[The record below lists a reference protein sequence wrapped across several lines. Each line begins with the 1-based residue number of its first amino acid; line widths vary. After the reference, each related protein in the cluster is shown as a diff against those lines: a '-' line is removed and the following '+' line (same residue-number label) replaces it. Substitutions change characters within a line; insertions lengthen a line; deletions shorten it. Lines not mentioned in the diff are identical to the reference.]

1 MMIKKAIP
9 ILVGLIMLLSIG
21 ASAAAT
27 ANSTTTYNTTQIT
40 QTASDVKYNVEH
52 KYTLPHNVTIVNSKG
67 NSTQITNPEFLYI
80 LTKATANVA
89 KNNKS
94 AITFKNVSKATSPS
108 ETTTGGTLTKAQYL
122 SIANQINSYV
132 STNGKLPNYV
142 STAVGTMKY
151 SSLEYMFSK
160 VMAYYGINKVLPNTV
175 SVKSWYTLTLGPA
188 ATLNGTAKYTA
199 TLLGKNSLG
208 YVLKLSSFGTGTN
221 KVAVIVG
228 VHPLEVQT
236 HIAMLNAIMALS
248 KTLNNVQIT
257 VYDVVVKNGADY
269 STGRSAGQTL
279 ASEFVVPNI
288 GTSYKMV
295 MDCHGNKGAGSDYSG
310 YPNFVFAPLTN
321 AGSLAIASKLI
332 HSPMTKGDLNYH
344 YLADGTSPQ
353 YVTIPI
359 AKKGIPTIVYEQ
371 YINQANYA
379 QVLYQHAMQ
388 VIEAINTA
396 FAK

>member
-1 MMIKKAIP
+1 MIIKKAIP

-27 ANSTTTYNTTQIT
+27 TNPTTTYNTTQIT
-40 QTASDVKYNVEH
+40 QAASVVKYNVEH
-52 KYTLPHNVTIVNSKG
+52 KYTLPNNVTIG
-67 NSTQITNPEFLYI
+67 NTQITNPEFLYI
-80 LTKATANVA
+80 LTTATTNAA

-94 AITFKNVSKATSPS
+94 KIAFKNVSNAPSPS

-122 SIANQINSYV
+122 TIAGQINSFV
-132 STNGKLPNYV
+132 NLNGRLPNYV
-142 STAVGTMKY
+142 NTAIGTMKY
-151 SSLEYMFSK
+151 SSLEYSFSK

-175 SVKSWYTLTLGPA
+175 LVKSWYTLSLGPA
-188 ATLNGTAKYTA
+188 ATLNGTAKYNE

-208 YVLKLSSFGTGTN
+208 YVLKVGAFGTGTK
-221 KVAVIVG
+221 KVAIIVG

-257 VYDVVVKNGADY
+257 VFDVVVKNGADY
-269 STGRSAGQTL
+269 TTGRAAGQTL

-288 GTSYKMV
+288 GTSYQMV
-295 MDCHGNKGAGSDYSG
+295 MDCHGNTGKGTDYSG
-310 YPNFVFAPLTN
+310 YPNFVFEPLQTT
-321 AGSLAIASKLI
+321 GSLAIASKLI
-332 HSPMTKGDLNYH
+332 NSNMTKGDLVYH

-388 VIEAINTA
+388 VLEAINAT

>member
-1 MMIKKAIP
+1 MIIKKAIP

-21 ASAAAT
+21 ATAAAVP
-27 ANSTTTYNTTQIT
+27 ANSSTTYNTTQVI
-40 QTASDVKYNVEH
+40 QAASLVKSNVEH
-52 KYTLPHNVTIVNSKG
+52 KYTLPNNVSIG
-67 NSTQITNPEFLYI
+67 NTQINNPQFLYI
-80 LTKATANVA
+80 LTTATKNVA

-94 AITFKNVSKATSPS
+94 LIAFKNVSKATSPS

-122 SIANQINSYV
+122 TVADQVNAYVKAN
-132 STNGKLPNYV
+132 GRLPNYV
-142 STAVGTMKY
+142 NTAIGTMKY
-151 SSLEYMFSK
+151 SSLEYTFSK
-160 VMAYYGINKVLPNTV
+160 IMAYYGVNKVLPTTV
-175 SVKSWYTLTLGPA
+175 SVKSWYTLSLGPA
-188 ATLNGTAKYTA
+188 AKLNGTAKYTS

-208 YVLKLSSFGTGTN
+208 YVLKVGTFGTGTN
-221 KVAVIVG
+221 KVAIIVG

-257 VYDVVVKNGADY
+257 VFDVVVKNGANY
-269 STGRSAGQTL
+269 ATGRAAGQSL
-279 ASEFVVPNI
+279 ASKYVVPNI

-310 YPNFVFAPLTN
+310 YPNFIFAPLQST
-321 AGSLAIASKLI
+321 GSSAIASKLV
-332 HSPMTKGDLNYH
+332 HSNMTKGDLVYH

-388 VIEAINTA
+388 VLEAINA
-396 FAK
+396 SFAK

>member
-1 MMIKKAIP
+1 MIIKKAIP

-21 ASAAAT
+21 ASAAAS

-40 QTASDVKYNVEH
+40 QAASAVKYNVEH
-52 KYTLPHNVTIVNSKG
+52 KYTLPNNVTIG
-67 NSTQITNPEFLYI
+67 NTQITNPEFLYI
-80 LTKATANVA
+80 LTTATTNAA

-94 AITFKNVSKATSPS
+94 KIAFKNVSTAPSPS

-122 SIANQINSYV
+122 TIAGQINSFV
-132 STNGKLPNYV
+132 NANGRLPNYV
-142 STAVGTMKY
+142 NTAVGTMKY
-151 SSLEYMFSK
+151 SSLGYMFSK
-160 VMAYYGINKVLPNTV
+160 VMDYYGLNNVLPNTV
-175 SVKSWYTLTLGPA
+175 SVKSWYTLSLGPA
-188 ATLNGTAKYTA
+188 ATLNGTAKYNT

-208 YVLKLSSFGTGTN
+208 YVLKLGAFGTGTN

-248 KTLNNVQIT
+248 RTLKNVQIT
-257 VYDVVVKNGADY
+257 VFDVVVKNGADY
-269 STGRSAGQTL
+269 STGRAAGQTL

-295 MDCHGNKGAGSDYSG
+295 MDCHGNTGKGTDYSG
-310 YPNFVFAPLTN
+310 YPNFVFAPLQTT
-321 AGSLAIASKLI
+321 GSLAIASKLI
-332 HSPMTKGDLNYH
+332 HSNMTKGDLNYH
-344 YLADGTSPQ
+344 FLADGTSPQ

-388 VIEAINTA
+388 VLEAINA
-396 FAK
+396 MFAK

>member
-1 MMIKKAIP
+1 MIKKIMP
-9 ILVGLIMLLSIG
+9 IMLGLIMILSIG

-40 QTASDVKYNVEH
+40 QTASAVKYNVEH
-52 KYTLPHNVTIVNSKG
+52 KYTLPNNVTIINSKG
-67 NSTQITNPEFLYI
+67 NSTQITNPEFLYV
-80 LTKATANVA
+80 LTTATANIA

-94 AITFKNVSKATSPS
+94 AVAFKNVSKAPSPS
-108 ETTTGGTLTKAQYL
+108 EATTGGTLTKAQYL
-122 SIANQINSYV
+122 VIANYV
-132 STNGKLPNYV
+132 TSFVNANGRLPNFV
-142 STAVGTMKY
+142 NTAVGTMKY

-160 VMAYYGINKVLPNTV
+160 IMAYYGTNKVLPNTV
-175 SVKSWYTLTLGPA
+175 SVKSWYTLSLGPA
-188 ATLNGTAKYTA
+188 AVLNGTAKYSSTV
-199 TLLGKNSLG
+199 LGKNSLG
-208 YVLKLSSFGTGTN
+208 YVLKLTGFGTGTN

-269 STGRSAGQTL
+269 TTGRAAGQDL
-279 ASEFVVPNI
+279 ANEYVVPNI

-295 MDCHGNKGAGSDYSG
+295 MDCHGNTGKGTDYSG
-310 YPNFVFAPLTN
+310 YPNFVFAPLEN
-321 AGSLAIASKLI
+321 SGSLAIASKLI
-332 HSPMTKGDLNYH
+332 HSSMTKGDLVYH

-388 VIEAINTA
+388 VLEAINAT

>member
-1 MMIKKAIP
+1 MIIKKIMP
-9 ILVGLIMLLSIG
+9 ILLGLIMILSIG

-40 QTASDVKYNVEH
+40 QTASAVKYNVEH
-52 KYTLPHNVTIVNSKG
+52 KYTLPNNVTIG
-67 NSTQITNPEFLYI
+67 NTQITNPEFLYI
-80 LTKATANVA
+80 LTTATKNAA

-94 AITFKNVSKATSPS
+94 SIKFKNVSKATSPS

-122 SIANQINSYV
+122 TIADQINSYV
-132 STNGKLPNYV
+132 GANGKLPNYV
-142 STAVGTMKY
+142 NTAIGTMKY

-160 VMAYYGINKVLPNTV
+160 IMAYYGVNKVLPNTV
-175 SVKSWYTLTLGPA
+175 SVKSWYTLSLGPA
-188 ATLNGTAKYTA
+188 ATLNGTSIVKYNT

-208 YVLKLSSFGTGTN
+208 YVLKLGSFGTGTN

-248 KTLNNVQIT
+248 KSLNNVQIT
-257 VYDVVVKNGADY
+257 VYDVVVKNGSDY
-269 STGRSAGQTL
+269 TTGRAAGQDL

-295 MDCHGNKGAGSDYSG
+295 MDCHGNTGKGTDYSG
-310 YPNFVFAPLTN
+310 YPNFVFAPLENT
-321 AGSLAIASKLI
+321 GSLAIASKLI
-332 HSPMTKGDLNYH
+332 HSNMTKGDLVYH
-344 YLADGTSPQ
+344 FLADGTSPK

-359 AKKGIPTIVYEQ
+359 AKKGMPTIVYEQ
-371 YINQANYA
+371 YTNQANYA
-379 QVLYQHAMQ
+379 KVLYQHAMQ
-388 VIEAINTA
+388 VLEAINQM

>member
-1 MMIKKAIP
+1 MIIKKAIP
-9 ILVGLIMLLSIG
+9 ILIGLIMLLSIG

-40 QTASDVKYNVEH
+40 QTASAVKYNVEH
-52 KYTLPHNVTIVNSKG
+52 KYTLPNNVTIG
-67 NSTQITNPEFLYI
+67 NTQITNPEFLYI
-80 LTKATANVA
+80 LTTATKNAA

-94 AITFKNVSKATSPS
+94 SITFKNVSKATAPS
-108 ETTTGGTLTKAQYL
+108 ETTTGGTLTKVQYL
-122 SIANQINSYV
+122 TIADQINSYV
-132 STNGKLPNYV
+132 NANGRLPNYV
-142 STAVGTMKY
+142 NTAVGTMKY

-160 VMAYYGINKVLPNTV
+160 VMAYYGINKVLPSTV
-175 SVKSWYTLTLGPA
+175 AVKSWYTLSLGPA
-188 ATLNGTAKYTA
+188 ATLNGTAKYNE

-208 YVLKLSSFGTGTN
+208 YVLKLGAFGTGTN
-221 KVAVIVG
+221 KVAIIVG
-228 VHPLEVQT
+228 VHPLEAQT

-257 VYDVVVKNGADY
+257 VYDVVVKNGAVY
-269 STGRSAGQTL
+269 STGRAAGQTL

-295 MDCHGNKGAGSDYSG
+295 MDCHGNKGVGSDYSG
-310 YPNFVFAPLTN
+310 YPNFVFAPLQTT
-321 AGSLAIASKLI
+321 GSLAIASKLI
-332 HSPMTKGDLNYH
+332 HSNMTKGDLNYH

-388 VIEAINTA
+388 VLQAINAA

>member
-1 MMIKKAIP
+1 MIIKKAIP
-9 ILVGLIMLLSIG
+9 ILMGLIMLLSIG
-21 ASAAAT
+21 ASAAAS
-27 ANSTTTYNTTQIT
+27 ANSTTTYTTNQIT
-40 QTASDVKYNVEH
+40 QTASAVKYNVEH
-52 KYTLPHNVTIVNSKG
+52 KYTLPNNVTIG
-67 NSTQITNPEFLYI
+67 NTQITNPEFLYI
-80 LTKATANVA
+80 LTTATKNAA

-94 AITFKNVSKATSPS
+94 SIAFKNVSKATSPS
-108 ETTTGGTLTKAQYL
+108 EKTTGGTLTKAQYL
-122 SIANQINSYV
+122 TIAGQINSYV
-132 STNGKLPNYV
+132 NANGRLPNYV

-175 SVKSWYTLTLGPA
+175 SVKSWYTLSLGPA
-188 ATLNGTAKYTA
+188 AKLNGTAKYTS

-208 YVLKLSSFGTGTN
+208 YVLKVGTFGTGTN
-221 KVAVIVG
+221 KVAIIVG

-248 KTLNNVQIT
+248 KTLKNVQIT
-257 VYDVVVKNGADY
+257 VFDVVVKNGANY
-269 STGRSAGQTL
+269 ATGRAAGQSL
-279 ASEFVVPNI
+279 ANKYVVPNI

-295 MDCHGNKGAGSDYSG
+295 MDCHGNKGVGSDYSG
-310 YPNFVFAPLTN
+310 YPNFVFAPLQTT
-321 AGSLAIASKLI
+321 GSLAIASKLI
-332 HSPMTKGDLNYH
+332 NSNMTKGDLKYH
-344 YLADGTSPQ
+344 FLADGTSPQ

-379 QVLYQHAMQ
+379 KVLYQHAMQ
-388 VIEAINTA
+388 VLQAINSA

>member
-1 MMIKKAIP
+1 MIIKKAIP
-9 ILVGLIMLLSIG
+9 ILMGLIMLLSIG
-21 ASAAAT
+21 ASAAAS
-27 ANSTTTYNTTQIT
+27 ANSTTTYTTNQIT
-40 QTASDVKYNVEH
+40 QTASAVKYNVEH
-52 KYTLPHNVTIVNSKG
+52 KYTLPNNVNIG
-67 NSTQITNPEFLYI
+67 NTQITNPEFLYI
-80 LTKATANVA
+80 LTTATKNAA

-94 AITFKNVSKATSPS
+94 SIAFKNVSKATSPS
-108 ETTTGGTLTKAQYL
+108 EKTTGGTLTKAQYL
-122 SIANQINSYV
+122 TIAGQINSYV
-132 STNGKLPNYV
+132 NANGRLPNYV

-175 SVKSWYTLTLGPA
+175 SVKSWYTLSLGPA
-188 ATLNGTAKYTA
+188 AKLNGTAKYTS

-208 YVLKLSSFGTGTN
+208 YVLKVGTFGTGTN
-221 KVAVIVG
+221 KVAIIVG

-248 KTLNNVQIT
+248 KTLKNVQIT
-257 VYDVVVKNGADY
+257 VFDVVVKNGANY
-269 STGRSAGQTL
+269 ATGRAAGQSL
-279 ASEFVVPNI
+279 ANKYVVPNI

-295 MDCHGNKGAGSDYSG
+295 MDCHGNKGVGSDYSG
-310 YPNFVFAPLTN
+310 YPNFVFAPVEN
-321 AGSLAIASKLI
+321 KGSLAIASKLI
-332 HSPMTKGDLNYH
+332 NSNMTKGDLNYH
-344 YLADGTSPQ
+344 FLADGTSPQ

-379 QVLYQHAMQ
+379 KVLYQHAMQ
-388 VIEAINTA
+388 VLQAINSA

>member
-1 MMIKKAIP
+1 MIIKKAIP
-9 ILVGLIMLLSIG
+9 ILVGLIMILSIG
-21 ASAAAT
+21 ASAAAS

-40 QTASDVKYNVEH
+40 QAASAVKYNVEH
-52 KYTLPHNVTIVNSKG
+52 KYTLPNNVTIG
-67 NSTQITNPEFLYI
+67 NTQITNPEFLYI
-80 LTKATANVA
+80 LTTATTNAA

-94 AITFKNVSKATSPS
+94 KIAFKNVSKAPSPS

-122 SIANQINSYV
+122 TIAGQINSFV
-132 STNGKLPNYV
+132 NANGRLPNYV
-142 STAVGTMKY
+142 NTAIGTMKY
-151 SSLEYMFSK
+151 SSLEYSFSK

-175 SVKSWYTLTLGPA
+175 SVKSWYTLSLGPA
-188 ATLNGTAKYTA
+188 ATLNGTAKYTS
-199 TLLGKNSLG
+199 TVLGQNSLG
-208 YVLKLSSFGTGTN
+208 YVLKVGTFGTGTN
-221 KVAVIVG
+221 KVAIIVG

-248 KTLNNVQIT
+248 KTLKNVQIT
-257 VYDVVVKNGADY
+257 VFDVVVKNGAVY
-269 STGRSAGQTL
+269 STGRAAGQTL

-288 GTSYKMV
+288 GTSYNMV
-295 MDCHGNKGAGSDYSG
+295 MDCHGNTGNGVDYSG
-310 YPNFVFAPLTN
+310 YPNFVFAPLQTT
-321 AGSLAIASKLI
+321 GSLAIASKLI
-332 HSPMTKGDLNYH
+332 NSNMTKGDLVYH

-388 VIEAINTA
+388 VLEAINAT

>member
-1 MMIKKAIP
+1 
-9 ILVGLIMLLSIG
+9 MLLSIG

-40 QTASDVKYNVEH
+40 QTATAVKYNVEH
-52 KYTLPHNVTIVNSKG
+52 KYTLPNNVTIG
-67 NSTQITNPEFLYI
+67 NTQITNPEFLYI
-80 LTKATANVA
+80 LTTATRNVA
-89 KNNKS
+89 NNNKS
-94 AITFKNVSKATSPS
+94 LIAFKNVSKATSPS

-122 SIANQINSYV
+122 AIADQINSYV
-132 STNGKLPNYV
+132 KANGKLPNYV
-142 STAVGTMKY
+142 NTAVGTMKY

-160 VMAYYGINKVLPNTV
+160 IMAYYGLNKVLPNTV
-175 SVKSWYTLTLGPA
+175 LVKSWYTLSLGPA
-188 ATLNGTAKYTA
+188 ATLNGTTKFTS
-199 TLLGKNSLG
+199 TLLGQNSLG
-208 YVLKLSSFGTGTN
+208 YVLKLSGFGTGTN
-221 KVAVIVG
+221 KVAIIVG
-228 VHPLEVQT
+228 VHPLEAQT

-248 KTLNNVQIT
+248 KKLNNVEIT
-257 VYDVVVKNGADY
+257 VYDVYVKNGADY
-269 STGRSAGQTL
+269 STGRAAGQDL

-295 MDCHGNKGAGSDYSG
+295 MDCHGNKGAGPDYSG
-310 YPNFVFAPLTN
+310 YPNFVFAPLEN
-321 AGSLAIASKLI
+321 AGSLAIASDLI
-332 HSPMTKGDLNYH
+332 HSNMTNGDLKYH

-359 AKKGIPTIVYEQ
+359 AKKGIPTIVFEQ

-388 VIEAINTA
+388 VLEAINAT

>member
-1 MMIKKAIP
+1 MIIKKAIP
-9 ILVGLIMLLSIG
+9 LLVGLIMLLSIG

-40 QTASDVKYNVEH
+40 QTATAVKYNVEH
-52 KYTLPHNVTIVNSKG
+52 KYTLPNNVTIG
-67 NSTQITNPEFLYI
+67 NTQITNPEFLYI
-80 LTKATANVA
+80 LTTATRNVA
-89 KNNKS
+89 NNNKS
-94 AITFKNVSKATSPS
+94 LIAFKNVSKATSPS

-122 SIANQINSYV
+122 TIADQINSYV
-132 STNGKLPNYV
+132 KANGQLPNYV
-142 STAVGTMKY
+142 NTAVGTMKY

-160 VMAYYGINKVLPNTV
+160 VMAYYGLNKVLPNTV
-175 SVKSWYTLTLGPA
+175 SVKSWYTLSLGPA
-188 ATLNGTAKYTA
+188 ATLNGTNIAKFNE

-208 YVLKLSSFGTGTN
+208 YVLKLGSFGTGTN
-221 KVAVIVG
+221 KIAIIVG
-228 VHPLEVQT
+228 VHPLEAQT

-248 KTLNNVQIT
+248 KKLNNVQIT
-257 VYDVVVKNGADY
+257 VFDVYVKNGADY
-269 STGRSAGQTL
+269 STGRAAGQDL

-295 MDCHGNKGAGSDYSG
+295 MDCHGNKGVGSDYSG
-310 YPNFVFAPLTN
+310 YPNFVFAPLENT
-321 AGSLAIASKLI
+321 GSLTIASKLI
-332 HSPMTKGDLNYH
+332 HSNITNGDLKYH
-344 YLADGTSPQ
+344 FLADGTSPQ

-388 VIEAINTA
+388 VLEAINAT

>member
-1 MMIKKAIP
+1 MIIKKAIP
-9 ILVGLIMLLSIG
+9 ILIGLIMLLSIG

-40 QTASDVKYNVEH
+40 QTATAVKYNVEH
-52 KYTLPHNVTIVNSKG
+52 KYTLPNNVTIG
-67 NSTQITNPEFLYI
+67 NTQITNPEFLYI
-80 LTKATANVA
+80 LTTATTNAA

-94 AITFKNVSKATSPS
+94 KIAFKNVSKATSPS

-122 SIANQINSYV
+122 TIAGQINTYV
-132 STNGKLPNYV
+132 NANGRLPNYV
-142 STAVGTMKY
+142 TTAVGTMKY

-160 VMAYYGINKVLPNTV
+160 VMAYYGLNKVLPNTV
-175 SVKSWYTLTLGPA
+175 AVKSWYTLTLGPA
-188 ATLNGTAKYTA
+188 ATLNGTKKAKFNE
-199 TLLGKNSLG
+199 TLLGQNSLG
-208 YVLKLSSFGTGTN
+208 YVLKLGAFGTGTN
-221 KVAVIVG
+221 KIAIIVG
-228 VHPLEVQT
+228 VHPLEAQT

-257 VYDVVVKNGADY
+257 VFDVYVKNGADY
-269 STGRSAGQTL
+269 SIGRAAGQDL

-295 MDCHGNKGAGSDYSG
+295 MDCHGNKGVGSDYSG
-310 YPNFVFAPLTN
+310 YPNFVFAPLEN

-332 HSPMTKGDLNYH
+332 HSKMTNGDLKYH
-344 YLADGTSPQ
+344 FLADGTSPQ

-359 AKKGIPTIVYEQ
+359 AKKGIPTIVFEQ
-371 YINQANYA
+371 YVNQANYA

-388 VIEAINTA
+388 VLEAINAA

>member
-1 MMIKKAIP
+1 MIIKKAIP

-40 QTASDVKYNVEH
+40 QSASAVKYNVEH
-52 KYTLPHNVTIVNSKG
+52 KYTLPNNVTIG
-67 NSTQITNPEFLYI
+67 NTQITNPEFLYI
-80 LTKATANVA
+80 LTTATKNAA

-94 AITFKNVSKATSPS
+94 TITFKNVSKATTPS

-122 SIANQINSYV
+122 TIADQINSYV
-132 STNGKLPNYV
+132 NSNGRLPNYV
-142 STAVGTMKY
+142 NTAVGTMKY

-160 VMAYYGINKVLPNTV
+160 VMAYYGINKVLPTTV
-175 SVKSWYTLTLGPA
+175 SVKSWYTLSLGPE
-188 ATLNGTAKYTA
+188 ATLNGTAKYTP

-221 KVAVIVG
+221 KVAIIVG

-257 VYDVVVKNGADY
+257 VYDVVVKNGDDY

-295 MDCHGNKGAGSDYSG
+295 MDCHGNKGVGSSYSG
-310 YPNFVFAPLTN
+310 YPNFVFAPLQTT
-321 AGSLAIASKLI
+321 GSLAIASKLI
-332 HSPMTKGDLNYH
+332 HSNMTKGDLNYH

-379 QVLYQHAMQ
+379 QVLYQHAIQ
-388 VIEAINTA
+388 VLQAINTA

>member
-1 MMIKKAIP
+1 MIIKKAIP
-9 ILVGLIMLLSIG
+9 ILIGLIMLLSIG

-27 ANSTTTYNTTQIT
+27 ANSTTSYNTTQIT
-40 QTASDVKYNVEH
+40 QAATAVKYNVEH
-52 KYTLPHNVTIVNSKG
+52 KYTLPNNVTVG
-67 NSTQITNPEFLYI
+67 NTQITNPEFLYI
-80 LTKATANVA
+80 LSTATANAA

-94 AITFKNVSKATSPS
+94 NIAFKNVSKATAAT

-122 SIANQINSYV
+122 TVAGQINSYIK
-132 STNGKLPNYV
+132 TNGRLPNYV
-142 STAVGTMKY
+142 NTAVGTMKY

-160 VMAYYGINKVLPNTV
+160 IMAFYGTNKVLPTTV
-175 SVKSWYTLTLGPA
+175 AVKSWYTLSLGPA
-188 ATLNGTAKYTA
+188 ATLNGTAKYTS
-199 TLLGKNSLG
+199 TLLGQNSLG
-208 YVLKLSSFGTGTN
+208 YVLKVGTFGTGTT

-257 VYDVVVKNGADY
+257 VFDVVVKNGADY
-269 STGRSAGQTL
+269 TTGRAAGQTL

-295 MDCHGNKGAGSDYSG
+295 MDCHGNTGKGTDYSG
-310 YPNFVFAPLTN
+310 YPNFVFAPLQNT
-321 AGSLAIASKLI
+321 GSSAIATKLI
-332 HSPMTKGDLNYH
+332 NSNMTKGDLKYH
-344 YLADGTSPQ
+344 FLADGTSPQ

-379 QVLYQHAMQ
+379 QVLYQHALQ
-388 VIEAINTA
+388 VLEAINAT

>member
-1 MMIKKAIP
+1 MKKAIP

-21 ASAAAT
+21 ASAAAS
-27 ANSTTTYNTTQIT
+27 ANSTTTYNTTQVT
-40 QTASDVKYNVEH
+40 QAASAVKYNVEH
-52 KYTLPHNVTIVNSKG
+52 KYTLPNNVTIG
-67 NSTQITNPEFLYI
+67 NTQITNPEFLYI
-80 LTKATANVA
+80 LTTATKNAA

-94 AITFKNVSKATSPS
+94 SITFKNVSKATLPS

-122 SIANQINSYV
+122 TISDQVNSYV
-132 STNGKLPNYV
+132 NANGRLPNYV
-142 STAVGTMKY
+142 NTPVGTMKY

-160 VMAYYGINKVLPNTV
+160 VMDYYGINKVLPSTV
-175 SVKSWYTLTLGPA
+175 SVKSWYTLSLGPA
-188 ATLNGTAKYTA
+188 ATLNGTAKYNT

-208 YVLKLSSFGTGTN
+208 YVLKLGAFGTGTN
-221 KVAVIVG
+221 KVAIIVG

-257 VYDVVVKNGADY
+257 VYDVVVKSGDDY

-279 ASEFVVPNI
+279 ASQFVVPNM

-295 MDCHGNKGAGSDYSG
+295 MDCHGNKGLGSSYSG
-310 YPNFVFAPLTN
+310 YPNFVFAPLEN
-321 AGSLAIASKLI
+321 SASLSIASKLI
-332 HSPMTKGDLNYH
+332 QSNMTQGALNYH
-344 YLADGTSPQ
+344 FLADGTSPQ

-379 QVLYQHAMQ
+379 KVLYIHAMQ
-388 VIEAINTA
+388 VLQAINA
-396 FAK
+396 VFAK

>member
-1 MMIKKAIP
+1 MIIKKAIP
-9 ILVGLIMLLSIG
+9 ILIGLIMLLSIG

-27 ANSTTTYNTTQIT
+27 ANSTTTYNTTQIA
-40 QTASDVKYNVEH
+40 QAATAVKYNVEH
-52 KYTLPHNVTIVNSKG
+52 KYTLPNNVTVG
-67 NSTQITNPEFLYI
+67 NTQITNPEFLYI
-80 LTKATANVA
+80 LSTATANAA

-94 AITFKNVSKATSPS
+94 NISFKNVSKATAAT

-122 SIANQINSYV
+122 TVAGQINSYIK
-132 STNGKLPNYV
+132 TNGRAPNYV
-142 STAVGTMKY
+142 NTAVGTMKY

-160 VMAYYGINKVLPNTV
+160 IMAFYGTNKVLPTTV
-175 SVKSWYTLTLGPA
+175 AVKSWYTLSLGPA
-188 ATLNGTAKYTA
+188 ATLNGTAKYTS
-199 TLLGKNSLG
+199 TLLGQNSLG
-208 YVLKLSSFGTGTN
+208 YVLKVGTFGTGTT

-257 VYDVVVKNGADY
+257 VFDVVVKNGADY
-269 STGRSAGQTL
+269 STGRAAGQSL
-279 ASEFVVPNI
+279 ASKFVVPNI

-295 MDCHGNKGAGSDYSG
+295 MDCHGNTGKGTDYSG
-310 YPNFVFAPLTN
+310 YPNFVFAPLQNT
-321 AGSLAIASKLI
+321 GSSAIATKLI
-332 HSPMTKGDLNYH
+332 NSNMTKGDLKYH
-344 YLADGTSPQ
+344 FLADGTSPQ

-379 QVLYQHAMQ
+379 QVLYQHALQ
-388 VIEAINTA
+388 VLEAINAT
-396 FAK
+396 FKK

>member
-1 MMIKKAIP
+1 MIIKKALPVLI
-9 ILVGLIMLLSIG
+9 GLIMLFSIG

-40 QTASDVKYNVEH
+40 QAATAVKYNVEH
-52 KYTLPHNVTIVNSKG
+52 KYTLPNNVTVG
-67 NSTQITNPEFLYI
+67 NTQISNPDFLYI
-80 LTKATANVA
+80 LSTATANVA

-94 AITFKNVSKATSPS
+94 NIPFKNVSQATAVTES
-108 ETTTGGTLTKAQYL
+108 TTGGTLTEAQYL
-122 SIANQINSYV
+122 AVAGQLNSYIK
-132 STNGKLPNYV
+132 TNGRLPNYV
-142 STAVGTMKY
+142 NTAVGTMKY
-151 SSLEYMFSK
+151 SSLEYLFSK
-160 VMAYYGINKVLPNTV
+160 IMAFYGTNKVLPTTV
-175 SVKSWYTLTLGPA
+175 AVKSWYTLSLGPA
-188 ATLNGTAKYTA
+188 ATLNGTAKYTS
-199 TLLGKNSLG
+199 TLLGQNSLG
-208 YVLKLSSFGTGTN
+208 YVLKVGTFGTGTT
-221 KVAVIVG
+221 KVAIIVG

-257 VYDVVVKNGADY
+257 VFDVVVKNGADY
-269 STGRSAGQTL
+269 TTGRAAGQTL
-279 ASEFVVPNI
+279 ASEYVVPNI

-295 MDCHGNKGAGSDYSG
+295 MDCHGNTGKGTDYSG
-310 YPNFVFAPLTN
+310 YPNFVFAPLQNT
-321 AGSLAIASKLI
+321 GSSAIASKLI
-332 HSPMTKGDLNYH
+332 NSNMTKGDLKYH
-344 YLADGTSPQ
+344 FLADGTSPQ

-388 VIEAINTA
+388 VLEAINAT

>member
-1 MMIKKAIP
+1 MIIKKAIP
-9 ILVGLIMLLSIG
+9 ILIGLIMLLSIG

-40 QTASDVKYNVEH
+40 QAATAVKYNVEH
-52 KYTLPHNVTIVNSKG
+52 KYTLPNNVTVG
-67 NSTQITNPEFLYI
+67 NTQITNPEFLYI
-80 LTKATANVA
+80 LSTATANAA

-94 AITFKNVSKATSPS
+94 NIPFKNVSKATAAT

-122 SIANQINSYV
+122 TVAGQINSYIKA
-132 STNGKLPNYV
+132 NGRVPNYV
-142 STAVGTMKY
+142 NTAVGTMKY

-160 VMAYYGINKVLPNTV
+160 IMAFYGTNKVLPTTV
-175 SVKSWYTLTLGPA
+175 AVKSWYTLSLGPA
-188 ATLNGTAKYTA
+188 ATLNGTAKYTS
-199 TLLGKNSLG
+199 TLLGQNSLG
-208 YVLKLSSFGTGTN
+208 YVLKVGTFGTGTT
-221 KVAVIVG
+221 KVAIIVG

-257 VYDVVVKNGADY
+257 VFDVVVKNGADY
-269 STGRSAGQTL
+269 STGRAAGQSL
-279 ASEFVVPNI
+279 ASKFVVPNI

-295 MDCHGNKGAGSDYSG
+295 MDCHGNTGKGTDYSG
-310 YPNFVFAPLTN
+310 YPNFVFAPLQNT
-321 AGSLAIASKLI
+321 GSSAIATKLI
-332 HSPMTKGDLNYH
+332 NSNMTKGDLKYH
-344 YLADGTSPQ
+344 FLADGTSPQ

-371 YINQANYA
+371 YVNQANYA
-379 QVLYQHAMQ
+379 QVLYQHALQ
-388 VIEAINTA
+388 VLEAINAT